1 MKNSKNYRYL
11 LNDISILHRVGKKTK
26 NLLKKKK
33 IRTLFDVLWNLPHSY
48 TDRTEEKKINELEI
62 GKFCTLKIKV
72 IKYNFP
78 RLRNLPNKVFCEDE
92 TGTLD
97 VVFFNSREGYI
108 RKILPIDKDVII
120 SGKINFYRNKYQIT
134 NPIYVNTLDNGNFIK
149 KILPRYSL
157 TEGISEKIYRNII
170 DQILNNLPKIEEW
183 HNKETIKK
191 YKFEK
196 WNEAIIKLHDP
207 KNINKINSNYY
218 KRLVFDEILSNFL
231 VLSKIRQK
239 IKNI

>member
-1 MKNSKNYRYL
+1 M
-11 LNDISILHRVGKKTK
+11 
-26 NLLKKKK
+26 
-33 IRTLFDVLWNLPHSY
+33 
-48 TDRTEEKKINELEI
+48 
-62 GKFCTLKIKV
+62 
-72 IKYNFP
+72 
-78 RLRNLPNKVFCEDE
+78 
-92 TGTLD
+92 
-97 VVFFNSREGYI
+97 
-108 RKILPIDKDVII
+108 
-120 SGKINFYRNKYQIT
+120 
-134 NPIYVNTLDNGNFIK
+134 
-149 KILPRYSL
+149 
-157 TEGISEKIYRNII
+157 
-170 DQILNNLPKIEEW
+170 NNLPKIEEW